1 MAVDAGLVE
10 LIRDDLSD
18 EPGITERRMFGGL
31 CFLKD
36 GNMVAAVHGSGG
48 AMFRVGKTAEA
59 AALEISGAAPME
71 MTGRRMG
78 GFVDVR
84 DPDAL
89 ADDTR
94 RLAWLALALD
104 HARTLAPK

>member
-1 MAVDAGLVE
+1 MAVDDGLVAM
-10 LIRDDLSD
+10 LRDDLTA
-18 EPGITERRMFGGL
+18 EAGISEKRMFGGL

-36 GNMVAAVHGSGG
+36 GHMIAAVHGSGG
-48 AMFRVGKTAEA
+48 AMFRVGKATEKEA
-59 AALEISGAAPME
+59 LAIDGAAPME

-89 ADDTR
+89 ADDAR
-94 RLAWLALALD
+94 RGVWLAMALA
-104 HARTLAPK
+104 HAGTLPPK